1 MRRQFHAAYPNGVI
15 GKTVG
20 DYQIEERL
28 GRGGMSELYLA
39 RDVRLGRP
47 AALKFLPAKVAQKSS
62 ARAQLLQ
69 EAQAASA
76 LDHPNICT
84 IYQIGE
90 TDDGLLYIAMAYY
103 EGQTLSR
110 LVRRRAMNL
119 DRAVDITAQVAQ
131 GLSAAHRAG
140 IVHRDIK
147 PGNVMV
153 TDDGRVKILDFGIA
167 QLADVEHALGDQVVG
182 TVPYMSPEQLRKRPL
197 DRRTDLWS
205 LGVVFYYMLTGK
217 KPFRGPNQKET
228 RRAILKSKPGPVSDH
243 GDEATKRVNRIL
255 GWLLAK
261 NPDERY
267 GSAEELLSDLQ
278 HDGEP
283 LGPAPESTGRLSLP
297 DASFSH
303 TGTVDLTSTTGGRP
317 SVAVLRF
324 RDMSPESDQ
333 AHLAFGLAE
342 ELITLLSAVPGLRV
356 VRVAEADARS
366 GHDTIARRL
375 RVTNALEGAVRF
387 AGDRLRVTARLVQLE
402 DGEVLWSD
410 KYDREVAEVFDI
422 EEDIAGRI
430 ASALE
435 APLLGNKLR
444 ARRPGATDDVNIE
457 AYDFYLKGRY
467 RWNKRTEDDMA
478 KAVEYFEAAIEE
490 EPGYARAHAGLADCY
505 TLLGVY
511 GIRPPSDVMPHAKL
525 AAERALDLD
534 EELAEAYTSR
544 GCVRSCYDWD
554 LVGAA
559 SDFRRAIEL
568 DPNYA
573 TAYQWFAMNALVPR
587 SRFAEAEIELKRA
600 ARLQPTSLPIRTSL
614 GLTAYYA
621 GRYREAVTLYRRALE
636 LDSRF
641 VLAQVFLAHALG
653 QLGRLDEALDVA
665 IRAGEISQGRPIAT
679 TALGVLHARL
689 GDEKQAY
696 WLADKLLNPQGGRF
710 VPPTLVV
717 QIYAALGEHE
727 MALSVLD
734 RALRHRTSDLVW
746 LGVDPLYNPLRKLE
760 RFRQVLWDVGL
771 EARP

>member
-1 MRRQFHAAYPNGVI
+1 MI

-20 DYQIEERL
+20 DYKIEERL
-28 GRGGMSELYLA
+28 GRGGMSELYLG
-39 RDVRLGRP
+39 RDLRLGRP
-47 AALKFLPAKVAQKSS
+47 AALKFLPAKVARKSS

-84 IYQIGE
+84 IFQIGE
-90 TDDGLLYIAMAYY
+90 SDDGQLYIAMAFY

-110 LVRRRAMNL
+110 LVRRGSLSLERAY
-119 DRAVDITAQVAQ
+119 DVTIQVAK
-131 GLSAAHRAG
+131 GLAAAHRAG

-205 LGVVFYYMLTGK
+205 LGVVLYYMLTSK
-217 KPFRGPNQKET
+217 KPFKGPNQKET
-228 RRAILKSKPGPVSDH
+228 RRAILKNKPRPVTGYS
-243 GDEATKRVNRIL
+243 DEACARVNRIL

-261 NPDERY
+261 DPDDRY
-267 GSAEELLSDLQ
+267 GSAEELLADLQ
-278 HDGEP
+278 RDGE
-283 LGPAPESTGRLSLP
+283 LRGPGAEATDGSTLP
-297 DASFSH
+297 DAAYSH
-303 TGTVDLTSTTGGRP
+303 TGTVDITSTTGGRP
-317 SVAVLRF
+317 SLAVLPF
-324 RDMSPESDQ
+324 RDMSPSGDQ
-333 AHLAFGLAE
+333 AHFAFGLAE

-356 VRVAEADARS
+356 VRVAEQDAEV
-366 GHDTIARRL
+366 GLDTIARRL
-375 RVTNALEGAVRF
+375 RVSNALEGAVRF
-387 AGDRLRVTARLVQLE
+387 AADRVRVTARLVQLE
-402 DGEVLWSD
+402 DGEVIWSE

-435 APLLGNKLR
+435 APLLGDRLR
-444 ARRPGATDDVNIE
+444 ARRPGATDDVNLE

-467 RWNKRTEDDMA
+467 RWNKRTDADMR
-478 KAVEYFEAAIEE
+478 KAIEYFEAAIDE
-490 EPGYARAHAGLADCY
+490 EPGYARAHAGLADCF
-505 TLLGVY
+505 TMLGIY
-511 GIRPPSDVMPHAKL
+511 GTQPPSDVMPRAKL
-525 AAERALDLD
+525 AAERALELD
-534 EELAEAYTSR
+534 DALAEAYTSR

-573 TAYQWFAMNALVPR
+573 TAYQWYAMNALVPR
-587 SRFAEAEIELKRA
+587 RRFNEAAEELKRA
-600 ARLQPTSLPIRTSL
+600 ARLQPTSLPIRTSI

-621 GRYREAVTLYRRALE
+621 GRFDDAVGHYRRVLE
-636 LDSRF
+636 LDSKF
-641 VLAQVFLAHALG
+641 VLGQVFLAHALG

-665 IRAGEISQGRPIAT
+665 IRAGEISAGRPNVT

-689 GDEKQAY
+689 GHEEQAY
-696 WLADKLLNPQGGRF
+696 WLADKLLNPKGGQF

-734 RALRHRTSDLVW
+734 RALRQRTSDLVW
-746 LGVDPLYNPLRKLE
+746 LGVDPLYDPLRQLD

-771 EARP
+771 ETRP